1 MNDFAVEI
9 TDLKRRQTVSE
20 HRIAD
25 LEGEVKDIRQLATA
39 MSCIDQKVDGI
50 SSDMDELK
58 ADVKTLNARPGKFWD
73 KIAFTA
79 LGAIVTGLVGAVLIL
94 ILKSQ

>member
-50 SSDMDELK
+50 SSDMDE
-58 ADVKTLNARPGKFWD
+58 TLNARPGKFWD